1 MRLLTALAE
10 RDPSTTGAGMQ
21 DEEREIEGAQD
32 FETGKPRSTP
42 LRYSITWPGEAPAKG
57 LVFLIPG
64 FGGDADPAYA
74 RKLRGHVCLQHGYA
88 AVSVRYHCIQAR
100 PENGASL
107 RLDMPQHLQLAGLAQ
122 AYGLNVPDWRD
133 LHGLCAAFVAAPSR
147 PEVAAFLDIPGGDA
161 QNFGIVQAMDHLR
174 VLGDIVHRGL
184 DFDRRRIVALGSSH
198 GGYIAHT
205 LAKLAPSTF
214 AAVIDNSAYVQP
226 PTNYGGGGTM
236 PEYLSAV
243 GGVILQCRTPR
254 AFSFNDRDAADFYGR
269 DQDLIRDM
277 AYPPHL
283 EAQRAAAPDGGTR
296 FHMVNWAEDEIS
308 SASAKSRQAA
318 RLAAAGFDAR
328 LKLIA
333 GADIDGQI
341 YKQPVHGLAASLTA
355 FADAH
360 LPEVK
365 PRGVDPDLMRGTSI
379 DYPCVDQVYRFRH
392 TASFPYVTAE
402 RFDRFPLVEEQGAA
416 AA

>member
-1 MRLLTALAE
+1 
-10 RDPSTTGAGMQ
+10 MQ
-21 DEEREIEGAQD
+21 DEEREIEGAED
-32 FETGKPRSTP
+32 FETGRPRSAP
-42 LRYSITWPGEAPAKG
+42 LRYSIAWPDGGQAKG

-74 RKLRGHVCLQHGYA
+74 RKFRRHVVQAHGYA

-107 RLDMPQHLQLAGLAQ
+107 RLDTPQHLQLVGLAH
-122 AYGLNVPDWRD
+122 AYGLTVPDWRD
-133 LHGLCAAFVAAPSR
+133 LNALCAAFAAAPSR
-147 PEVAAFLDIPGGDA
+147 PEVAAVIDPPDGER
-161 QNFGIVQAMDHLR
+161 QNFGVVQALDHLR
-174 VLGDIVHRGL
+174 VLGDLIERGPA
-184 DFDRRRIVALGSSH
+184 FDVRRVVALGSSH

-226 PTNYGGGGTM
+226 PTNYGGGGAHA
-236 PEYLSAV
+236 EYLSAV
-243 GGVILQCRTPR
+243 GGVLLRCRTPR
-254 AFSFNDRDAADFYGR
+254 AFSFDDRDAADFYGR

-283 EAQRAAAPDGGTR
+283 EIQRGAAPDGGTR
-296 FHMVNWAEDEIS
+296 FRMVNWAGDEIS
-308 SASAKSRQAA
+308 SPAAKARQAA

-328 LKLIA
+328 LRLVA
-333 GADIDGQI
+333 DADIDGHI

-355 FADAH
+355 FADVH
-360 LPEVK
+360 LPEVA
-365 PRGVDPDLMRGTSI
+365 PRGVDPDPVRGASV

-392 TASFPYVTAE
+392 TARFPYVTAE
-402 RFDRFPLVEEQGAA
+402 RLDRFPQETAAGAA